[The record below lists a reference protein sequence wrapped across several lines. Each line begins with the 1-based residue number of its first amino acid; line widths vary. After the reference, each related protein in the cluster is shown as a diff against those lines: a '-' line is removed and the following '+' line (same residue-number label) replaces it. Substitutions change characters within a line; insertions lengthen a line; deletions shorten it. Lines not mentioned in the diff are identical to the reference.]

1 MERGVPLG
9 SGPVASAVLP
19 PRLAFK
25 AEGKEGVEAE
35 GALAKAELR
44 VRFCSLYDETI
55 CGPWEQATLGE
66 LVIIVY
72 IYVIISLLFL
82 FFYIHSLFHFI
93 TYLLFPFH

>member
-1 MERGVPLG
+1 MPLG

-72 IYVIISLLFL
+72 IYVIISLLIF
-82 FFYIHSLFHFI
+82 
-93 TYLLFPFH
+93 

>member
-1 MERGVPLG
+1 MPLG

-66 LVIIVY
+66 LVISRCTFM
-72 IYVIISLLFL
+72 SLYLF
-82 FFYIHSLFHFI
+82 
-93 TYLLFPFH
+93 